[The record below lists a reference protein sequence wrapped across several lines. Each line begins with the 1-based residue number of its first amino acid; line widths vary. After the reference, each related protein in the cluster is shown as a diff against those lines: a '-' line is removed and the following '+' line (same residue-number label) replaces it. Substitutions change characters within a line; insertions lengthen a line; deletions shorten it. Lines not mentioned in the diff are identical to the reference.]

1 MEEKKV
7 QPQRPTNPNFNSN
20 ARKDIPRP
28 PVRPIPKPPQR
39 PEVKHEISQ
48 QKFEEKGGVEKKV
61 EAVKSQPV
69 EPKVKKE
76 KPVDMATA
84 AIYESLEERMKNI
97 LGTKVSIHRRS
108 KHKGQIEIEY
118 YSEQELERL
127 LDLIQTIQS

>member
-48 QKFEEKGGVEKKV
+48 QKFEEKGGVEKMV

-69 EPKVKKE
+69 EPKVKKQRE
-76 KPVDMATA
+76 KLSDQSKGILYGLLGGMFVAL
-84 AIYESLEERMKNI
+84 AIVFFVFM
-97 LGTKVSIHRRS
+97 
-108 KHKGQIEIEY
+108 
-118 YSEQELERL
+118 
-127 LDLIQTIQS
+127 LIYV